1 MLAFGYHGV
10 QQKNKRFE
18 HDSGL
23 PPAAS
28 SGSKR
33 WKVALSA
40 KVWGVAFDNQISEN
54 PALKF
59 ILNLA

>member
-40 KVWGVAFDNQISEN
+40 KCGVSPLTTRF
-54 PALKF
+54 PKTPR
-59 ILNLA
+59 